1 MKYNQWIK
9 RLVFGGTCV
18 ALSMAMVSC
27 LNENSS
33 SFGFLSRN
41 STSQADLTDETQNP
55 DGSITVI
62 DTWQN
67 LQEIAKKAT
76 ILITVDASG
85 SLDDEVE
92 FLADKGIKALVERF
106 ASEFETYFAVTGGFT
121 NHAPYS
127 GYNNGTQT
135 VTNRVTLSNGMV
147 VNDPAGKI
155 WPPNNLDQAC
165 VSVNDYA
172 TTQGVVNA
180 VKANFA
186 LRPANDNLS
195 QKVGAGEAMVNS
207 VKTLFTTPSLIN
219 PIVNTG
225 KCFGNDHTIIVVSM
239 SDETDYTLCPKD
251 YSLAQN
257 AVDPSA
263 ISQPNTRYTW
273 EYWDLDEITSNFNF
287 DADCGS
293 DTSREY
299 AGDTVG
305 AMLSSTYNSVTNTWE
320 MNDTIDSVE
329 ADLRAFAGTLPFF
342 WATVGYDQ
350 SGYAWNTYESPAYAE
365 LALSERFSDSG
376 AYHIP
381 MEYATDFNESA
392 FSAAFNNLAEQLK
405 SDASYLNIFDT
416 QSRCPG
422 TTVVKVDG
430 VTLEDSKYIE
440 LSPTR
445 VTIKS
450 PHNQGTEVTIEYALN
465 TGAGSCD

>member
-1 MKYNQWIK
+1 MKQNKWIK
-9 RLVFGGTCV
+9 QLAVGGICFT
-18 ALSMAMVSC
+18 LSMALVSC
-27 LNENSS
+27 LNENPAR
-33 SFGFLSRN
+33 FGFLSRN
-41 STSQADLTDETQNP
+41 GVSEADITNETENP
-55 DGSITVI
+55 DGSITVV

-67 LQEIAKKAT
+67 LQNIAKKAT
-76 ILITVDASG
+76 IVVTVDASG
-85 SLDDEVE
+85 SLVDEVT

-135 VTNRVTLSNGMV
+135 ITNSVTLSNGLV

-165 VSVNDYA
+165 VSVNDYS

-186 LRPANDNLS
+186 LRPSNDNLS

-219 PIVNTG
+219 PIVNAG

-251 YSLAQN
+251 FSVAQN
-257 AVDPSA
+257 DADPAA
-263 ISQPNTRYTW
+263 ISNPNTRYTW
-273 EYWDLDEITSNFNF
+273 AYWDLDEVASSFNF

-293 DTSREY
+293 DTSLEY

-305 AMLSSTYNSVTNTWE
+305 AMLFSTYNSVSNTWE

-350 SGYAWNTYESPAYAE
+350 SGYAWNSYESPAYAE
-365 LALSERFSDSG
+365 LALSERFSDNG

-392 FSAAFNNLAEQLK
+392 FSAAFNDLAEQLK
-405 SDASYLNIFDT
+405 TDASYLNIFDT

-430 VTLEDSKYIE
+430 EILDDSKYIE
-440 LSPTR
+440 LSATR
-445 VTIKS
+445 LTIKS
-450 PHNQGTEVTIEYALN
+450 PHNQGSQVKIEYTLN
-465 TGAGSCD
+465 SGAGACD